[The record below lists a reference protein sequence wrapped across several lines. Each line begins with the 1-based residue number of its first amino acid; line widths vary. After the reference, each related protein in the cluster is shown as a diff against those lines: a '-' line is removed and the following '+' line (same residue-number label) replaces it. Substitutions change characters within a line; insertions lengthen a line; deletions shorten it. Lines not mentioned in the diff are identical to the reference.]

1 MYSTFVF
8 SPILITILSCKG
20 SNDQLSD
27 SSTFANNLILTSLS
41 KIAGETAFGFIMTC
55 PSINSLSSK
64 SIFFK
69 SLEIGIDRNKI
80 TINKTVFK
88 ITKNKN
94 LFFLTPKIINLQF
107 QQ

>member
-8 SPILITILSCKG
+8 SPILTTILSCKG

-64 SIFFK
+64 SIFF
-69 SLEIGIDRNKI
+69 
-80 TINKTVFK
+80 
-88 ITKNKN
+88 
-94 LFFLTPKIINLQF
+94 
-107 QQ
+107 